1 MNCLPSPRGMKN
13 ADRGLR
19 VQRTFIVAEPD
30 EGAENTRWLSGL
42 GVLGGEKLLAPCSIV
57 YRIF

>member
-1 MNCLPSPRGMKN
+1 MKN
-13 ADRGLR
+13 ADRVLR
-19 VQRTFIVAEPD
+19 VQEPFTAEPA

-42 GVLGGEKLLAPCSIV
+42 CVLGGERLWAPCSIV